1 MPRKSTRR
9 SFMQTSAAIG
19 AGFWTG
25 HSLTPVFAQS
35 RNTSEKINFASIG
48 VEGKGSSDS
57 SDAGKHGNMV
67 AICDIDEKRLEK
79 AAARFPDAKKFV
91 DYREMLAEMGNKI
104 DAVTVSTPDHSHA
117 PASLLAMSMG
127 KNCFTQKPLTWS
139 IYEAKL
145 MRDMANDKGV
155 ATQMGNQGTSNN
167 GLREAVEIVRA
178 GMLGEI
184 KKVHV
189 WTNRPVWPQGKGRPE
204 TVEEIPKGLH
214 WDLFLGPAP
223 ERPYNSVYT
232 PFKWRGWLD
241 FGTGALGDM
250 ACHTANMAVMATDL
264 FDAKTV
270 TAKSTEIGEQFPSNS
285 TIEFNFGARPRGDG
299 NGNWGPVDLHWYDG
313 GNLPAQDLLPG
324 GKFSS
329 SGSIIE
335 GSELTLISPDDYGAE
350 FALFKTGTAEPV
362 YITPGLKDEKTQIRK
377 LGLKLTVKGDPLTP
391 PEPTLPRSP
400 GHFKEYAIACAGGP
414 AAMSNFNYASRLT
427 HTILFGNVALRS
439 GKPVNWD
446 AEKFTCG
453 DAETDKLLHRVYR
466 EGFATVPSL
475 NWQPKG

>member
-1 MPRKSTRR
+1 
-9 SFMQTSAAIG
+9 MQTSAAIG

-91 DYREMLAEMGNKI
+91 DYREMLAEMGDKI

-145 MRDMANDKGV
+145 MRDMANEKGV

-178 GMLGEI
+178 GMLGDI

-189 WTNRPVWPQGKGRPE
+189 WTNRPVWPQGAGRPE
-204 TVEEIPKGLH
+204 AVEEIPKGLH

-223 ERPYNSVYT
+223 
-232 PFKWRGWLD
+232 
-241 FGTGALGDM
+241 
-250 ACHTANMAVMATDL
+250 
-264 FDAKTV
+264 
-270 TAKSTEIGEQFPSNS
+270 
-285 TIEFNFGARPRGDG
+285 
-299 NGNWGPVDLHWYDG
+299 
-313 GNLPAQDLLPG
+313 
-324 GKFSS
+324 
-329 SGSIIE
+329 
-335 GSELTLISPDDYGAE
+335 
-350 FALFKTGTAEPV
+350 
-362 YITPGLKDEKTQIRK
+362 
-377 LGLKLTVKGDPLTP
+377 
-391 PEPTLPRSP
+391 
-400 GHFKEYAIACAGGP
+400 
-414 AAMSNFNYASRLT
+414 
-427 HTILFGNVALRS
+427 
-439 GKPVNWD
+439 
-446 AEKFTCG
+446 
-453 DAETDKLLHRVYR
+453 
-466 EGFATVPSL
+466 
-475 NWQPKG
+475 